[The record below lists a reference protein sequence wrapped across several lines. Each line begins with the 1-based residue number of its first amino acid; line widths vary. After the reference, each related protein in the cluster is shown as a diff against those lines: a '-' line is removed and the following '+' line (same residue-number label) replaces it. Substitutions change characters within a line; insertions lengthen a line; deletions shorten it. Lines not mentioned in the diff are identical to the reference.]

1 MNENNAQTAN
11 GITEFVVG
19 TGGTDL
25 VAFSGRKPANVVVR
39 DASTPGVLRLT
50 LRGDGYDWRF
60 LPIAG
65 RTFTDQGSAS
75 CH

>member
-1 MNENNAQTAN
+1 VAN
-11 GITEFVVG
+11 GVTEFVVG

-25 VAFSGRKPANVVVR
+25 VAFSNSKPSNVVVR
-39 DASTPGVLRLT
+39 DATSAGILKLT
-50 LRGDGYDWRF
+50 LRPGAYDWKF

-65 RTFTDQGSAS
+65 QTFTDQGTGN